1 MKAALCFIISYEH
14 ILNKEE
20 IWKEWIEPNKDIIN
34 VYFYYKD
41 LKKIKSEWIMKHTIP
56 PNFIYETSYYHVIP
70 AYLSI
75 MNFALEDDITN
86 QWFCMLTDSCCPII
100 SPKKFRYLF
109 FNYYN
114 RTILSWKKPWWN
126 INFHKRANLALL
138 PEEVRLANDPWFVM
152 KRENIIQC
160 LNFINKQL
168 KIVQTICSGGLANES
183 LFAIIMYICKQLEN
197 TEQNKNAV
205 ISAVTHTADWN
216 RRASP
221 TSPHLFKEGNET
233 DVQFINKS
241 LKTDKYVMFIRKVS
255 PEFPDTLL
263 REYIYEKSK
272 ESDNKLIVIT
282 PFSFYKKYI
291 YFSLYGLILLFLFK
305 NLYYFY
311 NVFKYIYQISNNGR
325 T

>member
-14 ILNKEE
+14 ILNKEK
-20 IWKEWIEPNKDIIN
+20 IWKEWIETNKDIIN

-41 LKKIKSEWIMKHTIP
+41 FKKIKSEWIMKHTIP
-56 PNFIYETSYYHVIP
+56 PDFIYETSYYHVIP

-75 MNFALEDDITN
+75 MNFAIKHDINN

-152 KRENIIQC
+152 KRENVLQC
-160 LNFINKQL
+160 LNYVNVQQKTT
-168 KIVQTICSGGLANES
+168 QTICNGGLANES
-183 LFAIIMYICKQLEN
+183 LFAVIMYAYSQLDGI
-197 TEQNKNAV
+197 KDAV
-205 ISAVTHTADWN
+205 ICAVTHTADWS
-216 RRASP
+216 RPTST

-241 LKTDKYVMFIRKVS
+241 LKTDKYVMFMRKVA

-263 REYIYEKSK
+263 REFIYEKSK
-272 ESDNKLIVIT
+272 ETDDKLIVIK
-282 PFSFYKKYI
+282 PFSFYKKYV

-305 NLYYFY
+305 FILDLS

>member
-75 MNFALEDDITN
+75 MNFALEHDEIN
-86 QWFCMLTDSCCPII
+86 QWFCILTDSCCPII

-138 PEEVRLANDPWFVM
+138 PEELHLANDPWFVM

-160 LNFINKQL
+160 LNFINKQP
-168 KIVQTICSGGLANES
+168 KIVQTICGGGLANES

-233 DVQFINKS
+233 DIQFINKS
-241 LKTDKYVMFIRKVS
+241 LKTDKYVMFIRKVA

-272 ESDNKLIVIT
+272 ESDDKLIVIT

-305 NLYYFY
+305 NILYFY
-311 NVFKYIYQISNNGR
+311 NVFKYIYQISNNER

>member
-1 MKAALCFIISYEH
+1 MKVALCFIISYEH

-41 LKKIKSEWIMKHTIP
+41 FKKIKSEWIMKHTIP
-56 PNFIYETSYYHVIP
+56 PDFIYQTSYYHVIP

-75 MNFALEDDITN
+75 MNFAIKHDIDN

-114 RTILSWKKPWWN
+114 RTILNWKKPWWN

-138 PEEVRLANDPWFVM
+138 PEELRLANDPWFVI
-152 KRENIIQC
+152 KRENVLQC
-160 LNFINKQL
+160 LNYAN
-168 KIVQTICSGGLANES
+168 VQQKTTQIICSGGLANES
-183 LFAIIMYICKQLEN
+183 LFAVIMYAYSQLDGI
-197 TEQNKNAV
+197 KDAV
-205 ISAVTHTADWN
+205 ICAVTHTADWS
-216 RRASP
+216 RPTSI

-263 REYIYEKSK
+263 QEYIYKKSK
-272 ESDNKLIVIT
+272 ETDDKLMVIM
-282 PFSFYKKYI
+282 PFSFIILKIKKYI
-291 YFSLYGLILLFLFK
+291 YFSLYYGLPLLFLFK
-305 NLYYFY
+305 FILYLS
-311 NVFKYIYQISNNGR
+311 NVFKYIYQLSI
-325 T
+325 

>member
-75 MNFALEDDITN
+75 MNFAIKHDINN

-114 RTILSWKKPWWN
+114 RTILNWKKPWWN

-138 PEEVRLANDPWFVM
+138 PEEMRLANDPFFVM
-152 KRENIIQC
+152 KRENVLQC
-160 LNFINKQL
+160 LNYANVQQKTT
-168 KIVQTICSGGLANES
+168 QTICSGGLANES
-183 LFAIIMYICKQLEN
+183 LFAIIMNAYSQLN
-197 TEQNKNAV
+197 GIKDAV
-205 ISAVTHTADWN
+205 ICAVTHTTDWS
-216 RRASP
+216 RPTSI
-221 TSPHLFKEGNET
+221 TSPHLFKEGNDT
-233 DVQFINKS
+233 DVQFISKS

-255 PEFPDTLL
+255 PDFPDSLL

-272 ESDNKLIVIT
+272 KADDKLMVIM
-282 PFSFYKKYI
+282 PFSFMVLKIKKYL
-291 YFSLYGLILLFLFK
+291 YFSLYYGLPLLFLFK
-305 NLYYFY
+305 FILYLS
-311 NVFKYIYQISNNGR
+311 NVFKYIYQLSI
-325 T
+325 